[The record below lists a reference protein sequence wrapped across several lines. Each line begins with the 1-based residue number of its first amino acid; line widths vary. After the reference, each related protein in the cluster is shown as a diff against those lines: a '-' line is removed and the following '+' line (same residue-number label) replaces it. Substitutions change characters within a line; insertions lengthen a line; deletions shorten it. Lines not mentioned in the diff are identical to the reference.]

1 MPRKCSPSF
10 MESYLEYTRY
20 QESPAR
26 FHSWTS
32 LYAISSAVK
41 RNVYIDKFYYRLYPN
56 LYIALVGPSAAVK
69 KTTAADIA
77 AGLIETLPK
86 ILFLKGKVTAWEF
99 FHELG
104 NATKIGDAAASI
116 YSPEAKNL
124 FGDLGKIELV
134 TMLTDLYGSPS
145 SFTYRTLKHG
155 TINIKN
161 VCINLMIC
169 STPEWLITG
178 TTTDEIAGGWT
189 GRFVYIFEETC
200 DRSIAFPEDFI
211 TPELQQVKQDLIE
224 DLLDISQASGEFV
237 ITPQAKAEY
246 LIWYNSRKS
255 EWKDERLMGYY
266 GRKADLVWKIAMLIS
281 LSRDNSLV
289 INEEILAYAWGMLKD
304 IEGSMGKALAHVI
317 DDPAL
322 RYKDSV
328 VSYIVN
334 QPGHR
339 ATRVAILK
347 KFWNR
352 FDSDML
358 DRIIRNALECRTI
371 KQYSVHQ
378 GKTSDIM
385 YEINEDPI
393 NP

>member
-10 MESYLEYTRY
+10 MEVYLQYTRF
-20 QESPAR
+20 QESPMK

-32 LYAISSAVK
+32 LYIIASAVK

-56 LYIALVGPSAAVK
+56 IYIALVGPSAAVK

-77 AGLIETLPK
+77 ADIIETLPK
-86 ILFLKGKVTAWEF
+86 KLFLKGKVTAWEF

-104 NATKIGDAAASI
+104 NATKTGDAAASI

-134 TMLTDLYGSPS
+134 TMLTDLYGSPAN
-145 SFTYRTLKHG
+145 FTYRTLKHG

-178 TTTDEIAGGWT
+178 TTSDEMAGGWT

-200 DRSIAFPEDFI
+200 DRSIAFPEDFV
-211 TPELQQVKQDLIE
+211 TPELQQLRQDLID
-224 DLLDISQASGEFV
+224 DLVEISNATGEFV
-237 ITPQAKAEY
+237 LTPQAKAEY
-246 LIWYNSRKS
+246 LIWYNSRKG

-266 GRKADLVWKIAMLIS
+266 GRKSDLVWKISMLLS
-281 LSRDNSLV
+281 LSRDNALV
-289 INEEILAYAWGMLKD
+289 IDEEILQYAWKMLSD
-304 IEGSMGKALAHVI
+304 IEGNMGKALSHVV

-322 RYKDSV
+322 KYKDAVISF
-328 VSYIVN
+328 IVN

-358 DRIIRNALECRTI
+358 DRIIRNAIECRTI
-371 KQYSVHQ
+371 KQYAVHQ
-378 GKTSDIM
+378 GKTSDIV
-385 YEINEDPI
+385 YEICDTTI

>member
-10 MESYLEYTRY
+10 MEAYLEYTRY

-77 AGLIETLPK
+77 ADLIQTLPK

-134 TMLTDLYGSPS
+134 TMLTDLYGSPAT
-145 SFTYRTLKHG
+145 FTYRTLKHG

-189 GRFVYIFEETC
+189 GRFVYIFEDTC

-211 TPELQQVKQDLIE
+211 TPELQQIKQDLID
-224 DLLDISQASGEFV
+224 DLADMAGASGEFV

-246 LIWYNSRKS
+246 LIWYNSRKV

-289 INEEILAYAWGMLKD
+289 INEEILSYAWGMLKD
-304 IEGSMGKALAHVI
+304 IEGSMGKALSHVV

-322 RYKDSV
+322 RYKDAV
-328 VSYIVN
+328 VSFIVN

-339 ATRVAILK
+339 ATRVNILK

-358 DRIIRNALECRTI
+358 DRIIRNAIECRTI
-371 KQYSVHQ
+371 RQYTVHQ

-385 YEINEDPI
+385 YEILDSTLEP
-393 NP
+393 